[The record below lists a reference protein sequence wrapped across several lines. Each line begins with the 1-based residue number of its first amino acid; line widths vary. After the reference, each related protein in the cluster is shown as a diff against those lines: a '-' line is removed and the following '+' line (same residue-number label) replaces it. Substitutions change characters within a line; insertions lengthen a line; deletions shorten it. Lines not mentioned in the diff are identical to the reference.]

1 VNVDASEADLSH
13 FDPQD
18 LVLAVTTPVGEH
30 QISTDVNT
38 ATPQEQ
44 ERRQHVWW
52 YLLLLALVLMAV
64 ETTFSNRLS
73 RATS

>member
-1 VNVDASEADLSH
+1 MSRW
-13 FDPQD
+13 PP
-18 LVLAVTTPVGEH
+18 TGEH
-30 QISTDVNT
+30 QLSNDASS

-52 YLLLLALVLMAV
+52 YLLLLALFLMGL

>member
-1 VNVDASEADLSH
+1 V
-13 FDPQD
+13 
-18 LVLAVTTPVGEH
+18 VLAVTAPTGEH
-30 QISTDVNT
+30 QLSSDVNT

-52 YLLLLALVLMAV
+52 YLLLFALLLMAV
-64 ETTFSNRLS
+64 ETAFSNRLS